1 MINLED
7 ESDDDDLCEIKD
19 EESVEPDEKFTSLLK
34 NIQNYSLD
42 FGDEIP
48 LTIIN
53 KSMDEDIDT
62 IIDENIDKTEEIEI
76 EPTEAPLSPKLAIIE
91 REIHVEIDQA
101 KGLFFTRFSLF
112 CENLDILI
120 ILEVPKTNPEIG
132 SKSAK

>member
-7 ESDDDDLCEIKD
+7 ESDDDDLYEIKD
-19 EESVEPDEKFTSLLK
+19 DETIDTDEKFSSLLK

-53 KSMDEDIDT
+53 ESIADDDEAV
-62 IIDENIDKTEEIEI
+62 DKVEEIESEPI
-76 EPTEAPLSPKLAIIE
+76 ETPLSPKLAIIE

-101 KGLFFTRFSLF
+101 
-112 CENLDILI
+112 
-120 ILEVPKTNPEIG
+120 
-132 SKSAK
+132 

>member
-7 ESDDDDLCEIKD
+7 ESDDDDLYEIKD

-34 NIQNYSLD
+34 NIKNYSLD

-101 KGLFFTRFSLF
+101 KGLIFYPFFSF
-112 CENLDILI
+112 
-120 ILEVPKTNPEIG
+120 P
-132 SKSAK
+132 